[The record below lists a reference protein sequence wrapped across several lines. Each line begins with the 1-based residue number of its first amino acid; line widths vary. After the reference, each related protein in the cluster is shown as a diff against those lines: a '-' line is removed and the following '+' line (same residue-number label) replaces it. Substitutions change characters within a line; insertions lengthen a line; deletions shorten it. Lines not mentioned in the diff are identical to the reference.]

1 MVTGNGEGSD
11 WRHVEWLRET
21 RARQEVC
28 EHDWV
33 ELKGEELADQLRLN
47 AIRDDVRVVGVAECR
62 CCLVMRYVTLIM
74 AGPR

>member
-1 MVTGNGEGSD
+1 MVTGNGEGGD
-11 WRHVEWLRET
+11 WRHLEWLRET

-33 ELKGEELADQLRLN
+33 ELGGEELADQMRLN
-47 AIRDDVRVVGVAECR
+47 AIREDVRVVEVWECR
-62 CCLVMRYVTLIM
+62 SCLVMRYVTLIM